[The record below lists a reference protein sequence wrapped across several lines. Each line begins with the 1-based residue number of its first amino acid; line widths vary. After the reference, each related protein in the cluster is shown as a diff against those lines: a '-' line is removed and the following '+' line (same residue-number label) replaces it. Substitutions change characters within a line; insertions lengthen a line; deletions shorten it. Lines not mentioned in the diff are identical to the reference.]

1 MPEPTS
7 EDRRSAEAAG
17 LWGHLSALLAA
28 KLAYLRA
35 RLELAGLEGKEAGM
49 HFAIVLGLA
58 ACGLVALIFGY
69 AFLVLTL
76 VFAIA
81 WACGGGNA
89 WVWVLLGAALLH
101 LLGAG
106 GLFFAVKHKLAQ
118 PVFPA
123 TREEFSKDQAWLTTP
138 AKPR

>member
-17 LWGHLSALLAA
+17 LWGHFSALLAA

-35 RLELAGLEGKEAGM
+35 RLELAGLEGKEAGV
-49 HFAIVLGLA
+49 HFAIALGLA
-58 ACGLVALIFGY
+58 IGGLVVLIFGY
-69 AFLVLTL
+69 AFLVLAV

-89 WVWVLLGAALLH
+89 WIWVLLGAALVH

-106 GLFFAVKHKLAQ
+106 ALFFAVKYKLAQ
-118 PVFPA
+118 PFFPA
-123 TREEFSKDQAWLTTP
+123 TRGEFSKDQAWLTTP
-138 AKPR
+138 EKPR